1 MPTFEAI
8 AYRQNRDTD
17 GLWLLTFV
25 ASAENILTWASIPRR
40 AVQDL
45 IGFQRGAEE
54 SRVAKAKEFF
64 KRPNNFSP
72 TSLIIGLH
80 PREANSSLLRVEF
93 LEDENSVPNPRC
105 RIHVEDQFDRLPLQE
120 IRELVRSQIQYRL
133 SQDAELSSVGQ
144 DDDLPPLEAS
154 ENEQIED
161 SSDDYSMLDE
171 DLSAEQEDGEVELGT
186 SILKQLLT
194 RLDDDQ
200 WVDDHEEDLRELAKP
215 ATVIDG
221 QHRVLGAAACENE
234 ITFAVTAILDCPWRE
249 QVFQFTVINYTAKG
263 IPDQFITANAA
274 LSLTGYELETLQD
287 RLVQAGVKVTEYE
300 LMRVVHFD
308 ARSPFFDKVNL
319 TERPNPN
326 RIGYKTMVRIAK
338 SWYNARHP
346 VFQLMLP
353 NLYPQIRGKGTGGR
367 RDRTL
372 QWKRDDWGEFF
383 LTFWRIV
390 AETYRDEPSHERGY
404 MLWDVGHSQLIVA
417 IVLYKLQ
424 ESFLDNLGN
433 QDEEF
438 FAVDTADPEEA
449 RKILLNKVER
459 RARKFLESMPA
470 QFFSTKWAWT
480 GLNIGPG
487 RDALEQALTQL
498 ARLKGKY
505 QYAKS
510 SLVTGKTDAS

>member
-1 MPTFEAI
+1 MPTYEAI
-8 AYRQNRDTD
+8 AYRQNRDGD

-25 ASAENILTWASIPRR
+25 ASAEEILTWASIPRR

-45 IGFQRGAEE
+45 IGFQRGADDT
-54 SRVAKAKEFF
+54 RVAKAKEFF
-64 KRPNNFSP
+64 RRPNNLSP
-72 TSLIIGLH
+72 TSLIVGLH
-80 PREANSSLLRVEF
+80 PREANSSLLKVEF
-93 LEDENSVPNPRC
+93 LEDENTVVNPRC
-105 RIHVEDQFDRLPLQE
+105 RIHVNDQFDHLPLHN
-120 IRELVRSQIQYRL
+120 IRELVRAQIQFRL
-133 SQDAELSSVGQ
+133 AQDTEFTGGDQDEDALTPDIADSDQIGDSVEDYATL
-144 DDDLPPLEAS
+144 DDDLS
-154 ENEQIED
+154 TDHD
-161 SSDDYSMLDE
+161 S
-171 DLSAEQEDGEVELGT
+171 EVELGT
-186 SILKQLLT
+186 SILKRLLA

-215 ATVIDG
+215 ATIIDG
-221 QHRVLGAAACENE
+221 QHRILGAAACEKE
-234 ITFAVTAILDCPWRE
+234 ITFAITAILDCPWRE

-274 LSLTGYELETLQD
+274 LSLTGYELDTLQD

-308 ARSPFFDKVNL
+308 ARSPFYDKVNL
-319 TERPNPN
+319 TERPNQN

-353 NLYPQIRGKGTGGR
+353 NLYPQINGKSTAAR
-367 RDRTL
+367 RHRTT
-372 QWKRDDWGEFF
+372 QWKLDDWGEFF
-383 LTFWRIV
+383 LTFWRV
-390 AETYRDEPSHERGY
+390 VSETYQAEPSHEPGY
-404 MLWDVGHSQLIVA
+404 TLWDVGHSQLIVA

-438 FAVDTADPEEA
+438 FEVDTTDPEEA

-470 QFFSTKWAWT
+470 QFFATKWAWS

-487 RDALEQALTQL
+487 RDALDQAFNQL

-510 SLVTGKTDAS
+510 ALVTGKTDAS